1 MSTAVSI
8 ERLQEIAEEVM
19 RMSDDFVMDT
29 RLREVM
35 MGRHSYECIELAMYL
50 RMSYSRQSYL
60 PTWQPLLNASV
71 EMALMRGETDGAFY
85 GLMPQRP
92 DPQRNTGH
100 LPFWVDAS

>member
-19 RMSDDFVMDT
+19 GMSDDFAMDT

-71 EMALMRGETDGAFY
+71 EMALMRNEPVADLFFGIVPNAR
-85 GLMPQRP
+85 Q
-92 DPQRNTGH
+92 PQRNTG
-100 LPFWVDAS
+100 